1 MNLINLMPHRH
12 RRVQQRRRRFY
23 AGLGLSV
30 LAACVL
36 VLGASF
42 TLERLHAQQLARN
55 AMLEQARAALQ
66 KQEAQ
71 VRQLQGEIG
80 LLQQRQATASA
91 LQQQRN
97 VSVAIFNE
105 LARLTPAGVT
115 LTQVRQ
121 NDLKLMISGVAVTN
135 ERVSDLMA
143 SLQHDST
150 ALHQAELVEM
160 RSTAPAR
167 SGAGNP
173 TVSAGAAAQDV
184 VTERMVEFTLGVLI
198 RREALGGEGKP

>member
-30 LAACVL
+30 LVACVL
-36 VLGASF
+36 LVGASF
-42 TLERLHAQQLARN
+42 TLERLHAQQQSRN
-55 AMLEQARAALQ
+55 AILEQARASLQ
-66 KQEAQ
+66 KQESQ

-80 LLQQRQATASA
+80 VLQQRQATAAS

-105 LARLTPAGVT
+105 LARLTPAGVA
-115 LTQVRQ
+115 LTQIRQ
-121 NDLKLMISGVAVTN
+121 NDLKLMISGVAVSN

-160 RSTAPAR
+160 RSSTAAR
-167 SGAGNP
+167 PGGGNPPPGAG
-173 TVSAGAAAQDV
+173 GAAPDV
-184 VTERMVEFTLGVLI
+184 MSERMVEFTLSVLI
-198 RREALGGEGKP
+198 RREALGGGSKP